1 MYICRKLLHMSYQV
15 ILSKIDLD
23 IIKTKKRKERD
34 AKLLRRY
41 QCLSM
46 LHENYPKKEVAKLLG
61 VNIDTIT
68 DWVKIYTKSG
78 LAGLGLL
85 NYEGRRPSS
94 LDQIKDEIVDL
105 IKKENINSMVQ
116 LQGKIK
122 SNYKLD
128 VEESWLGRYCKKNSI
143 SLIRKQD

>member
-1 MYICRKLLHMSYQV
+1 MYICRKLLPMSYQV
-15 ILSKIDLD
+15 ILSKTDLD
-23 IIKTKKRKERD
+23 IIKMKKRRERD

-78 LAGLGLL
+78 LAGLGLF

-94 LDQIKDEIVDL
+94 LDQIKDELVDL
-105 IKKENINSMVQ
+105 IKKENINTMVQ

>member
-1 MYICRKLLHMSYQV
+1 M
-15 ILSKIDLD
+15 
-23 IIKTKKRKERD
+23 
-34 AKLLRRY
+34 RRY

-46 LHENYPKKEVAKLLG
+46 LHKNYPKKEVAKLLG

-78 LAGLGLL
+78 LSGLGLL

-94 LDQIKDEIVDL
+94 LDQIKDELVDL
-105 IKKENINSMVQ
+105 IKKENINTMVQ
-116 LQGKIK
+116 LQGIIK
-122 SNYKLD
+122 SNYKLV
-128 VEESWLGRYCKKNSI
+128 VEQSWLGRYCKKNSI

>member
-1 MYICRKLLHMSYQV
+1 MYLCRKLLHMSYQV

-78 LAGLGLL
+78 LAGLGLF

-94 LDQIKDEIVDL
+94 LDQIKDELVDL
-105 IKKENINSMVQ
+105 IKKENINTMVQ

-122 SNYKLD
+122 NNYKLD

>member
-1 MYICRKLLHMSYQV
+1 MSYQV
-15 ILSKIDLD
+15 ILSKTDLA
-23 IIKTKKRKERD
+23 IIKTKQRKERD

-78 LAGLGLL
+78 LSGLGLL
-85 NYEGRRPSS
+85 NYQGRRPSS
-94 LDQIKDEIVDL
+94 LDLIKDELVDL
-105 IKKENINSMVQ
+105 IKKENINTMVQ
-116 LQGKIK
+116 LQGIIK
-122 SNYKLD
+122 NNYKLV
-128 VEESWLGRYCKKNSI
+128 VEQSWLGRYCKKNFI
-143 SLIRKQD
+143 SLIKKQD

>member
-1 MYICRKLLHMSYQV
+1 MYLCRKLLHMSYQV

-68 DWVKIYTKSG
+68 DCVKIYTKSG
-78 LAGLGLL
+78 LAGLGLF

-94 LDQIKDEIVDL
+94 LDQIKDELVDL
-105 IKKENINSMVQ
+105 IKKENINTMVQ

>member
-1 MYICRKLLHMSYQV
+1 MSYQI
-15 ILSKIDLD
+15 ILSKIDLN
-23 IIKTKKRKERD
+23 IIKAKKRTERD

-85 NYEGRRPSS
+85 KYEGRRPSS
-94 LDQIKDEIVDL
+94 LDQIKEELIGL
-105 IKKENINSMVQ
+105 IKKENINTMVQ

-122 SNYKLD
+122 TIYKLD

-143 SLIRKQD
+143 FLIRRQD

>member
-1 MYICRKLLHMSYQV
+1 MSYQV

-78 LAGLGLL
+78 LAGLGLF
-85 NYEGRRPSS
+85 NYEGRRPST
-94 LDQIKDEIVDL
+94 LDQIKEELAGL
-105 IKKENINSMVQ
+105 IKKENINTMVQ
-116 LQGKIK
+116 LQRKIK
-122 SNYKLD
+122 SNYKLE
-128 VEESWLGRYCKKNSI
+128 VEQSWLGRYCKKNSI

>member
-1 MYICRKLLHMSYQV
+1 MSYQV
-15 ILSKIDLD
+15 ILSKTDLA
-23 IIKTKKRKERD
+23 IIKTKQRKERD

-78 LAGLGLL
+78 LSGLGLL

-94 LDQIKDEIVDL
+94 LDQIKDELVDL
-105 IKKENINSMVQ
+105 IKKENINTMVQ
-116 LQGKIK
+116 LQGIIK
-122 SNYKLD
+122 NNYKLV

-143 SLIRKQD
+143 SLIKRQD

>member
-1 MYICRKLLHMSYQV
+1 MYICSKILQMSYQV
-15 ILSKIDLD
+15 ILSKTDLD
-23 IIKTKKRKERD
+23 IIKMKKRGERD

-46 LHENYPKKEVAKLLG
+46 LHENYSKKEVAKLLG

-78 LAGLGLL
+78 LAGLGLF

-94 LDQIKDEIVDL
+94 LDQIKDELIDL
-105 IKKENINSMVQ
+105 IKKENINTMVQ

>member
-1 MYICRKLLHMSYQV
+1 MYICRKLLQMSYQV
-15 ILSKIDLD
+15 ILSEIDLA

-78 LAGLGLL
+78 LAGLVLL
-85 NYEGRRPSS
+85 KYEGRRSSS
-94 LDQIKDEIVDL
+94 LDQIKDVLVDL
-105 IKKENINSMVQ
+105 IKKENINTMVQ

-122 SNYKLD
+122 SSYKLD
-128 VEESWLGRYCKKNSI
+128 VEESWLGRYCKKNFI
-143 SLIRKQD
+143 SLIRRQD

>member
-1 MYICRKLLHMSYQV
+1 MSYQV
-15 ILSKIDLD
+15 ILSKVDLD
-23 IIKTKKRKERD
+23 IIKAKKRKERD

-78 LAGLGLL
+78 LAGLGLF

-94 LDQIKDEIVDL
+94 LDQIKDELVDL
-105 IKKENINSMVQ
+105 IKKENINTMVQ

-122 SNYKLD
+122 NNYKLD

>member
-1 MYICRKLLHMSYQV
+1 MSYQV
-15 ILSKIDLD
+15 ILSKVDLD
-23 IIKTKKRKERD
+23 IIKAKKRKERD

-78 LAGLGLL
+78 LAGLGLF

-94 LDQIKDEIVDL
+94 LDQIKDELVDL
-105 IKKENINSMVQ
+105 IKKENINTMVQ
-116 LQGKIK
+116 LQGIIK
-122 SNYKLD
+122 NNYKLV

-143 SLIRKQD
+143 SLIKRQD

>member
-1 MYICRKLLHMSYQV
+1 MYICSKILQMSYQV
-15 ILSKIDLD
+15 ILSKTDLD
-23 IIKTKKRKERD
+23 IIKMKKRGERD

-46 LHENYPKKEVAKLLG
+46 LHENYSKKEVAKLLG

-78 LAGLGLL
+78 LAGLGLF

-94 LDQIKDEIVDL
+94 LDQIKDELVDL
-105 IKKENINSMVQ
+105 IKKENINTMVQ

>member
-1 MYICRKLLHMSYQV
+1 MSYQV

-23 IIKTKKRKERD
+23 IIKSKKRKEKD

-85 NYEGRRPSS
+85 KYDGRRPSS
-94 LDQIKDEIVDL
+94 LDQIKDELVDL
-105 IKKENINSMVQ
+105 IKKENINTMVQ

-122 SNYKLD
+122 INYKLD
-128 VEESWLGRYCKKNSI
+128 VEESWLGRYCKKNFI
-143 SLIRKQD
+143 SLIRRQNSFRVKCRL

>member
-1 MYICRKLLHMSYQV
+1 MYLCRKLLHMSYQV

-23 IIKTKKRKERD
+23 IIKIKKRKERD
-34 AKLLRRY
+34 TKLLRRY
-41 QCLSM
+41 QCLFM
-46 LHENYPKKEVAKLLG
+46 LHENYSKKEVAKLLG

-78 LAGLGLL
+78 LAGLGLF

-94 LDQIKDEIVDL
+94 LDQIKDELVDL
-105 IKKENINSMVQ
+105 IKKENINTMVQ

>member
-1 MYICRKLLHMSYQV
+1 MSYQV
-15 ILSKIDLD
+15 ILSKTDLD
-23 IIKTKKRKERD
+23 IIKIKKGKERD

-85 NYEGRRPSS
+85 KYEGRRPSS
-94 LDQIKDEIVDL
+94 LDQIKDELVEL
-105 IKKENINSMVQ
+105 IKKENINTMVQ
-116 LQGKIK
+116 LQGRIK
-122 SNYKLD
+122 SSYKLD
-128 VEESWLGRYCKKNSI
+128 VEESWLGRYCKKNFI
-143 SLIRKQD
+143 SLIRRQD

>member
-1 MYICRKLLHMSYQV
+1 MSYQV
-15 ILSKIDLD
+15 ILSKVDLD
-23 IIKTKKRKERD
+23 IIKAKKRKERD

-78 LAGLGLL
+78 LSGLGLL
-85 NYEGRRPSS
+85 KYEGRRPSS
-94 LDQIKDEIVDL
+94 LDQIKDELVDL
-105 IKKENINSMVQ
+105 IKKENINP
-116 LQGKIK
+116 LA
-122 SNYKLD
+122 
-128 VEESWLGRYCKKNSI
+128 E
-143 SLIRKQD
+143 LI

>member
-1 MYICRKLLHMSYQV
+1 MYICRKLLQMSYQV
-15 ILSKIDLD
+15 ILSEIDLA

-78 LAGLGLL
+78 LAGLVLL
-85 NYEGRRPSS
+85 KYEGRRPSS
-94 LDQIKDEIVDL
+94 LDQIKDVLVDL
-105 IKKENINSMVQ
+105 IKKENINTMVQ

-122 SNYKLD
+122 SSYKLD
-128 VEESWLGRYCKKNSI
+128 VEESWLGRYCKKNFI
-143 SLIRKQD
+143 SLIRRQD

>member
-1 MYICRKLLHMSYQV
+1 MYICIKILQMSYQV
-15 ILSKIDLD
+15 ILSKTDLD
-23 IIKTKKRKERD
+23 IIKMKKRGERD

-46 LHENYPKKEVAKLLG
+46 LHENYSKKEVAKLLG

-78 LAGLGLL
+78 LAGLGLF

-94 LDQIKDEIVDL
+94 LDQIKDELVDL
-105 IKKENINSMVQ
+105 IKKENINTMVQ

>member
-1 MYICRKLLHMSYQV
+1 MSYQV

-46 LHENYPKKEVAKLLG
+46 LHEKYPKKEIAKLLG

-68 DWVKIYTKSG
+68 DWVKIYTQSG
-78 LAGLGLL
+78 LAGLGLFK
-85 NYEGRRPSS
+85 YEGRRPSS
-94 LDQIKDEIVDL
+94 LDQIKDELVDL
-105 IKKENINSMVQ
+105 IKKENINTMVQ

-122 SNYKLD
+122 SSYKLD

>member
-1 MYICRKLLHMSYQV
+1 MYICRKLLQMSYQV

-78 LAGLGLL
+78 LAGLGLFK
-85 NYEGRRPSS
+85 YEGRRPSS
-94 LDQIKDEIVDL
+94 LDQIKDELVDL
-105 IKKENINSMVQ
+105 IKKENINTMVQ
-116 LQGKIK
+116 LQAKIK
-122 SNYKLD
+122 NSYTLD

>member
-1 MYICRKLLHMSYQV
+1 MYICSKLLQMSYQV
-15 ILSKIDLD
+15 ILSKIDLA

-68 DWVKIYTKSG
+68 DWVKIYAKSG
-78 LAGLGLL
+78 LPGLGLFK
-85 NYEGRRPSS
+85 YEGRRPSS
-94 LDQIKDEIVDL
+94 LDQIKDELVDL
-105 IKKENINSMVQ
+105 IKKENINTMAQ

-122 SNYKLD
+122 INYTLD
-128 VEESWLGRYCKKNSI
+128 IEESWLGRYCKKNSI

>member
-1 MYICRKLLHMSYQV
+1 MSYQV
-15 ILSKIDLD
+15 ILSKADLD
-23 IIKTKKRKERD
+23 IVKMKKRKERD

-46 LHENYPKKEVAKLLG
+46 LHENYPKKEVANLLG

-68 DWVKIYTKSG
+68 DWVKIFNKSG
-78 LAGLGLL
+78 LAGLGLF
-85 NYEGRRPSS
+85 NYQGRRPSS
-94 LDQIKDEIVDL
+94 LDQIKNELIDL
-105 IKKENINSMVQ
+105 VKKEHINTIVQ
-116 LQGKIK
+116 LQAKIK

-128 VEESWLGRYCKKNSI
+128 IEESWLGRYCKKNSI